1 MAELAYRQIHNP
13 YTKVRVMASIQK
25 RPTGFQAQ
33 FRRKGYQPISKVFP
47 TLQEAEAWL
56 RAIQSEIDGGVFEL
70 SRLAEST
77 TLFNALE
84 RYELEVSPSKKSHAV
99 EVHRIR
105 RWKAEPIALRGLSL
119 IRSSDMAY
127 YRDRRIKEG
136 ASNDTVRQELA
147 LVSHLYT
154 IAIKE
159 WGMETLRH
167 PLKGI
172 RFPKPGK
179 GRDRRILQDCFGSDE
194 LEYILAAISNQ
205 QLRIVILLAVETAMR
220 RGEILG
226 LTWNR
231 VDLNRRIAKLENTKN
246 GDDRYIPLTTKA
258 VSLLEALKPSRLNDQ
273 PVVDLRPITITSG
286 FHRAVNQAR
295 KTFVKNC
302 QNQDLVPSSTF
313 LIGLRF
319 HDLRHEAT
327 SRLFEKELSLMEVAS
342 ITGHKTLSML
352 QRYTHLRPETLLAK
366 LG

>member
-1 MAELAYRQIHNP
+1 MAA
-13 YTKVRVMASIQK
+13 
-25 RPTGFQAQ
+25 
-33 FRRKGYQPISKVFP
+33 
-47 TLQEAEAWL
+47 
-56 RAIQSEIDGGVFEL
+56 
-70 SRLAEST
+70 
-77 TLFNALE
+77 
-84 RYELEVSPSKKSHAV
+84 
-99 EVHRIR
+99 
-105 RWKAEPIALRGLSL
+105 
-119 IRSSDMAY
+119 
-127 YRDRRIKEG
+127 YRDRRIKQG

-147 LVSHLYT
+147 IVSHLYT

-179 GRDRRILQDCFGSDE
+179 GRDRRILTDGFGSNE
-194 LEYILAAISNQ
+194 LDYILAAISNQ

-231 VDLNRRIAKLENTKN
+231 VDLERRIAKLENTKN

-302 QNQDLVPSSTF
+302 QNQDLVPNSTF

-352 QRYTHLRPETLLAK
+352 QRYTHLRPESLLAK